1 MEEKVVDLNKFKFEE
16 KKRKVI
22 GKISDT
28 YQKAKG
34 WVVEH
39 PAESVTVVTSIIGA
53 TSGLVKRADRKRDI
67 KEVQKLKEEYIYD
80 RSIGTYWKTRRPR
93 TSAENLEIERR
104 RRSGEPMGQ
113 ILRDMRLL

>member
-1 MEEKVVDLNKFKFEE
+1 MEEKVVDLKKFKLEE

-53 TSGLVKRADRKRDI
+53 TIGLVKRADRKAD
-67 KEVQKLKEEYIYD
+67 LKKAEQLKDRYIYD
-80 RSIGTYWKTRRPR
+80 RSIGGYWHTRRKL
-93 TSAENLEIERR
+93 TSSDMLEIEQQKKAGRGT
-104 RRSGEPMGQ
+104 GE